1 MKLRPVHCLREHA
14 GLQSLELRPVHQPV
28 NLDQGLAMEAALTA
42 LAWSSCT
49 VGHVRGGP
57 WCLKD
62 LPGSDEAEIKQC
74 VSAMKGKKSLATQSS
89 ALVDLAAGM
98 SRSSS
103 LVRHLKHE
111 CFKCGLHLSSCT
123 CRSLGRRDSQ
133 LSMPNQRKSTPH
145 APGSRAG
152 RANVSGKHKA
162 GAARQSTKHKSGSV
176 RKSGKHKAGA
186 ARQSTKHH
194 SGAVRKS
201 GKHKS
206 GTARQSGKHKPGVQR
221 ASGSSG
227 SQMSGSHRRF
237 SKPPLPSRC
246 R

>member
-1 MKLRPVHCLREHA
+1 MSHQLYMGVLQGITYCGLTGLKGSDPGVAVTRRCTAMKLRPVHCLREHA

-42 LAWSSCT
+42 LTWSSCT

-123 CRSLGRRDSQ
+123 CRSLAGGTVSSRCQTRGSP
-133 LSMPNQRKSTPH
+133 LRMPQV
-145 APGSRAG
+145 AELAG
-152 RANVSGKHKA
+152 RMSLVST
-162 GAARQSTKHKSGSV
+162 RQVRQGNLRSTSLE
-176 RKSGKHKAGA
+176 
-186 ARQSTKHH
+186 Q
-194 SGAVRKS
+194 
-201 GKHKS
+201 
-206 GTARQSGKHKPGVQR
+206 
-221 ASGSSG
+221 
-227 SQMSGSHRRF
+227 
-237 SKPPLPSRC
+237 
-246 R
+246 